1 MSAELSSRER
11 VNRTLRHQEAD
22 RIPLDLGSTPFTTV
36 HLEVAKDLN
45 RYLGEAQESYE
56 FISFSAQAVKLNPQV
71 SKKLNIDTCGVTT
84 RLPDSYRMRIDETN
98 SYEDEW
104 GIRYRKVPASYQ
116 YDFIQ
121 HPLEEADLDD
131 LENFQF
137 PDPVE
142 ETRFAGFRENVKQ
155 IYEETDKAIVL
166 NPPYGCQI
174 MAVEAWLTGFERHYC
189 DIAADQEFIHA
200 LSRRLMDWYM
210 RWLDRA
216 LDEVGE
222 YISVI
227 ACADD
232 LGIQSGPMIRPETY
246 RELFQP
252 YHKELYSFIKKRTD
266 ARIFLHSCGSV
277 VQFMDDI
284 IENGVDILNP
294 VQVTAKDM
302 DTKFLKERWGDKITF
317 WGGGCNAQKV
327 LPFGTLDEV
336 EAEVRMRIDDLKPEG
351 GFVFAPIHNILPG
364 ISGEKVN
371 AMYRVAKEYGTYGQK
386 EEK

>member
-1 MSAELSSRER
+1 MQDKLTSRER
-11 VNRTLRHQEAD
+11 VNRALNHQETD

-36 HLEVAKDLN
+36 HMEVAKDLN
-45 RYLGEAQESYE
+45 RYLGIKQEKFE
-56 FISFSAQAVKLNPQV
+56 FVSFSAQAVKLNGAL
-71 SKKLNIDTCGVTT
+71 SKELQIDTCGVTT
-84 RLPDSYRMRIDETN
+84 KLPDSYKMVIDDTN
-98 SYEDEW
+98 SYVDEW
-104 GIRYRKVPASYQ
+104 GIKYRKVPGSFQ
-116 YDFIQ
+116 YDFVE

-131 LENFQF
+131 LVNFTF

-142 ETRFAGFRENVKQ
+142 ETRFTGFRENVKHL
-155 IYEETDKAIVL
+155 YEETDKAIVL

-189 DIAADQEFIHA
+189 DIAVDHEFINVF
-200 LSRRLMDWYM
+200 SERLLDWYM
-210 RWLDRA
+210 KWLDRA

-232 LGIQSGPMIRPETY
+232 LGIQSGPMIKPETY

-252 YHKELYSFIKKRTD
+252 YHKKLYSYIKQRTD
-266 ARIFLHSCGSV
+266 AKIFLHSCGSV
-277 VQFMDDI
+277 VRFMDDI

-294 VQVTAKDM
+294 VQVTANNM
-302 DTKFLKERWGDKITF
+302 DSDFLKKNWGDKLTF
-317 WGGGCNAQKV
+317 WGGGCNAQKI
-327 LPFGTLDEV
+327 LPFGSVEEV
-336 EAEVRMRIDDLKPEG
+336 ESEVRLRIDDLKTGG

-371 AMYRVAKEYGTYGQK
+371 AMYRLAAEYGRY
-386 EEK
+386 

>member
-1 MSAELSSRER
+1 MQDKLTSRER
-11 VNRTLRHQEAD
+11 VNRALNHQETD

-36 HLEVAKDLN
+36 HMEVAKDLN
-45 RYLGEAQESYE
+45 RYLGIKQEKFE
-56 FISFSAQAVKLNPQV
+56 FVSFSAQAVKLNGAL
-71 SKKLNIDTCGVTT
+71 SKELQIDTCGVTT
-84 RLPDSYRMRIDETN
+84 KLPDSYKMVIDDTN
-98 SYEDEW
+98 SYVDEW
-104 GIRYRKVPASYQ
+104 GIKYRKVPGSFQ
-116 YDFIQ
+116 YDFVA

-131 LENFQF
+131 LVNFTF

-142 ETRFAGFRENVKQ
+142 ETRFTGFRENVKRL
-155 IYEETDKAIVL
+155 YEETDKAIVL

-189 DIAADQEFIHA
+189 DIAVDHEFINVF
-200 LSRRLMDWYM
+200 SERLLDWYM
-210 RWLDRA
+210 EWLDRA

-232 LGIQSGPMIRPETY
+232 LGIQSGPMIKPETY

-252 YHKELYSFIKKRTD
+252 YHKKLYSYIKQRTD
-266 ARIFLHSCGSV
+266 AKIFLHSCGSV
-277 VQFMDDI
+277 VRFMDDI

-294 VQVTAKDM
+294 VQVTANNM
-302 DTKFLKERWGDKITF
+302 DSDFLKKNWGDKLTF
-317 WGGGCNAQKV
+317 WGGGCNAQKI
-327 LPFGTLDEV
+327 LPFGSVEEV
-336 EAEVRMRIDDLKPEG
+336 ESEVRLRIDDLKTGG

-371 AMYRVAKEYGTYGQK
+371 AMYRLAAEYGRY
-386 EEK
+386 